1 MKSLKRST
9 LLWDTFNELSKPSK
23 ALYHA
28 CGSAYGYSMD
38 RPCSPK
44 RVFVTTRPTRAAG
57 ALHRVLERSPNQRN
71 SLKGLQCFSQEEC
84 AQKGLDSS
92 ELALHLGWPERVVRR
107 WLLDPNDPD
116 YRAMSERD
124 YQHFLFCL
132 SQLPASSDEINNK
145 SGQT

>member
-1 MKSLKRST
+1 MSYRNLLKRYITHVVAQTGTPWIDLVRPSEFLSRQD
-9 LLWDTFNELSKPSK
+9 LLEL
-23 ALYHA
+23 
-28 CGSAYGYSMD
+28 
-38 RPCSPK
+38 
-44 RVFVTTRPTRAAG
+44 
-57 ALHRVLERSPNQRN
+57 RVLYTE
-71 SLKGLQCFSQEEC
+71 SLSDRQTSAIASKDFNVSAREEC

-116 YRAMSERD
+116 YKAMSERD

>member
-1 MKSLKRST
+1 MATEYRANRRVPTSGLMGNLDGLEHVLKIVLCRCADRQTSAT
-9 LLWDTFNELSKPSK
+9 ASKDFNV
-23 ALYHA
+23 
-28 CGSAYGYSMD
+28 SA
-38 RPCSPK
+38 R
-44 RVFVTTRPTRAAG
+44 
-57 ALHRVLERSPNQRN
+57 
-71 SLKGLQCFSQEEC
+71 EEC

-92 ELALHLGWPERVVRR
+92 ELALHLEWPERVVRR

-116 YRAMSERD
+116 YKAMSERD

>member
-1 MKSLKRST
+1 MSYRNLLKRYITHVVAHTGTPWIDLVRPSEFLSRQD
-9 LLWDTFNELSKPSK
+9 LLEL
-23 ALYHA
+23 
-28 CGSAYGYSMD
+28 
-38 RPCSPK
+38 
-44 RVFVTTRPTRAAG
+44 
-57 ALHRVLERSPNQRN
+57 RVLYTE
-71 SLKGLQCFSQEEC
+71 SLSDRQTSAIASKDFNVSAREEC

-92 ELALHLGWPERVVRR
+92 ELALHLEWPERVVRR

-124 YQHFLFCL
+124 YQHFLFCI

>member
-1 MKSLKRST
+1 MSYRNLLKRYITHVVAHTGTPWIDLVRPSEFLSRQD
-9 LLWDTFNELSKPSK
+9 LLEL
-23 ALYHA
+23 
-28 CGSAYGYSMD
+28 
-38 RPCSPK
+38 
-44 RVFVTTRPTRAAG
+44 
-57 ALHRVLERSPNQRN
+57 RVLYTE
-71 SLKGLQCFSQEEC
+71 SLSDRQTSVIASKDFNVSAREEC

-132 SQLPASSDEINNK
+132 SQLPVSSDEINNK